1 MKFQTFCKR
10 TAGAASLA
18 VVLASGALAQQGSPT
33 VTIDRSPRLMNVAG
47 TNNLYCAGYVQTSPL
62 SVPSGEGSDRAS
74 EIVGAYNEQDGW
86 LRSEGNY
93 LVINGGTNKGVRVG
107 DLYSVVRPRG
117 EVNSRW
123 TNKGR
128 LGFYVQELGVLEVV
142 SVKPEVSWARLRTS
156 CDSVISGDLLMPF
169 QPRTSPVYESG
180 PRINL
185 FADPSGKATGR
196 IFLAR
201 DLKEMLSRDNIVYV
215 DLGSEDNVA
224 VGDRL
229 TIYRTLGKGNLFTN
243 DWKESVSAREPN
255 FQSDKYSGGDF
266 SSQAPR
272 RSGSE
277 ADGRLVSTED
287 TNKKRPDGVRKVVG
301 EAVVLNVKERTATV
315 VITRAAQEI
324 HTGDRVE
331 VQ

>member
-1 MKFQTFCKR
+1 MNFQTFCKR

-18 VVLASGALAQQGSPT
+18 FVLASAGLAQQSKPT
-33 VTIDRSPRLMNVAG
+33 LTIVQSPRPMSVAG
-47 TNNLYCAGYVQTSPL
+47 TNNLYCAGYVQTAPL
-62 SVPSGEGSDRAS
+62 GVPSSGNADRAS
-74 EIVGAYNEQDGW
+74 EVVGSYDEQDRW
-86 LRSEGNY
+86 HNSEGDL
-93 LVINGGTNKGVRVG
+93 LVINGGADKGVKAG
-107 DLYSVVRPRG
+107 DLYSVVRPKG
-117 EVNSRW
+117 EVHSRW
-123 TNKGR
+123 TKKGR
-128 LGFYVQELGVLEVV
+128 LGYYVQELGVLEVV
-142 SVKPEVSWARLRTS
+142 SVKPDVSWARLRTT
-156 CDSVISGDLLMPF
+156 CDTVLSGDLLMPF
-169 QPRTSPVYESG
+169 QPRTSPVYESS
-180 PRINL
+180 PRMNL
-185 FADPSGKATGR
+185 FADQSGKASGR

-201 DLKEMLSRDNIVYV
+201 DLQEVLTRDNIVYV

-224 VGDRL
+224 AGDRL

-243 DWKESVSAREPN
+243 DWKDSVNAREPN

-277 ADGRLVSTED
+277 AGGHLVSTED

-315 VITRAAQEI
+315 VITRTAQEI
-324 HTGDRVE
+324 HTGDWVE